1 MSTPSQSK
9 SAQIQKYL
17 DLLKNPEKSPKKK
30 RALARLITFIEN
42 GGPEAAKTIIPQIY
56 PLTGKAHIIGITGA
70 PGSGKST
77 LTSEISNHFLEKGLT
92 VSVIAVDP
100 TSPFTGGA
108 ILGDRIRMKKN
119 FTNPNFFIRSM
130 ANRGQLGGLAMAT
143 KDVIHIIDAYGSD
156 IIIVETVG
164 VGQSE
169 IDIFKSAHTTLVIT
183 PPGLGDEIQAIKAG
197 LMEITDIFVVNKM
210 DRDGADKRV
219 AELETMLD
227 FADNIDITN
236 NYTQAKVVR
245 CDGWRP
251 PVIKTN
257 GLTGENVPVLLEN
270 IQQHLKFLE
279 ESGYKKLRLQ
289 FRYKHYI
296 IEILK
301 YFLVKNVEEIVFSND
316 KINEFIE
323 KLLSYE
329 KGSDPYTISEA
340 ILEVFLNR
348 YFS

>member
-1 MSTPSQSK
+1 MTTEIQSK
-9 SAQIQKYL
+9 NTQIQKYV
-17 DLLKNPEKSPKKK
+17 DLLKNPEKGPKKK

-42 GGPEAAKTIIPQIY
+42 GGPEAAKEIIPQLY

-77 LTSEISNHFLEKGLT
+77 LTSEISNHYLEQGLT

-227 FADNIDITN
+227 FGENIQIEND
-236 NYTQAKVVR
+236 YSQAKVVR

-257 GLTGENVPVLLEN
+257 GLTGENVPILLEN
-270 IQQHLKFLE
+270 IHRHFIFLE
-279 ESGYKKLRLQ
+279 ETGFKKKRLQ

-301 YFLVKNVEEIVFSND
+301 YFLVKNVEEIVFSNE

-323 KLLSYE
+323 KLLAYE
-329 KGSDPYTISEA
+329 QGSDPYTISEA

>member
-1 MSTPSQSK
+1 MSIVPLFVLMGQFTFHSGISR
-9 SAQIQKYL
+9 
-17 DLLKNPEKSPKKK
+17 DLYD
-30 RALARLITFIEN
+30 T
-42 GGPEAAKTIIPQIY
+42 
-56 PLTGKAHIIGITGA
+56 AHKWLG
-70 PGSGKST
+70 
-77 LTSEISNHFLEKGLT
+77 HF
-92 VSVIAVDP
+92 
-100 TSPFTGGA
+100 
-108 ILGDRIRMKKN
+108 R
-119 FTNPNFFIRSM
+119 
-130 ANRGQLGGLAMAT
+130 GGLAMAT

-227 FADNIDITN
+227 YSENIELEND
-236 NYTQAKVVR
+236 YSQAKVVR

-257 GLTGENVPVLLEN
+257 GLTGENVPILIEN
-270 IQQHLKFLE
+270 IHRHLSFLE
-279 ESGYKKLRLQ
+279 ETGFKKKRLQ

-301 YFLVKNVEEIVFSND
+301 YFLVKNVEEIVFSNER
-316 KINEFIE
+316 INEFIE
-323 KLLSYE
+323 KLLAYE
-329 KGSDPYTISEA
+329 QGSDPYTISEA

>member
-1 MSTPSQSK
+1 MATLPTEKQNE
-9 SAQIQKYL
+9 IQKYVNL
-17 DLLKNPEKSPKKK
+17 IKNEEHSTKKK
-30 RALARLITFIEN
+30 RALARLITYIEN
-42 GGPEAAKTIIPQIY
+42 GGPDTAREIIPQLY
-56 PLTGKAHIIGITGA
+56 HLTGHAKIIGITGA

-77 LTSEISNHFLEKGLT
+77 LTSEIADFYLKQGLR

-108 ILGDRIRMKKN
+108 LLGDRIRMKKN

-143 KDVIHIIDAYGSD
+143 KDVIHILDAYKTD
-156 IIIVETVG
+156 VIIVETVG

-227 FADNIDITN
+227 FAQNIEITN
-236 NYTQAKVVR
+236 DPSQAKVVR

-257 GLTGENVPVLLEN
+257 GLTGENIPLLIEN
-270 IQQHLKFLE
+270 IQKHQEFLVD
-279 ESGYKKLRLQ
+279 SGFMKTRLE

-296 IEILK
+296 VEILK
-301 YFLVKNVEEIVFSND
+301 YFLVKNVEKIVFTNA

-323 KLLSYE
+323 KILSYE
-329 KGSDPYTISEA
+329 KGSDPYSISQA
-340 ILEVFLNR
+340 ILEIFLDR
-348 YFS
+348 YFT